1 MIDPVHIAAAAAGA
15 GAVAVGA
22 TLAIERLGGRTGGVL
37 ATVPTTIVPATASI
51 WWSEAGG
58 ASGPDAYPVAMAL
71 VPVGMLMCTA
81 VLVVWREL
89 PRRLPAAW
97 TDMRRMRTTLW
108 ASLAVWFAGSS
119 AAVAAEHALDPS
131 PGAAAAAGAAAW
143 CVMLATGLLMW
154 RGSHEAPRGTRRVSG
169 RTLLARGAAAAAA
182 IAGASAIAQSGWTVA
197 SGVASTFP
205 AIFLT
210 TMVATW
216 IAQGSAVP
224 MGATAPM
231 VLGSLSVGAYAA
243 LSAVAYPRLGLW
255 LGVPACWIGAAAAT
269 SLPVHL
275 WLSRSAR
282 LGSAPSPQ

>member
-1 MIDPVHIAAAAAGA
+1 MIDPVHIAVAAVGA
-15 GAVAVGA
+15 GAVATGA
-22 TLAIERLGGRTGGVL
+22 TLAVERLGGRAGGVL
-37 ATVPTTIVPATASI
+37 ATVPTTIIPATASI
-51 WWSEAGG
+51 WWSHAGD
-58 ASGPDAYPVAMAL
+58 ATRSDAYPVAMAL

-89 PRRLPAAW
+89 PRRLPRAW
-97 TDMRRMRTTLW
+97 ADMRRMWVTLG
-108 ASLAVWFAGSS
+108 ASVAVWCAGSS
-119 AAVAAEHALDPS
+119 AAVVAEHVLDPS
-131 PGAAAAAGAAAW
+131 PGAVAVAGALAW
-143 CVMLATGLLMW
+143 CLMLATGLLMW
-154 RGSHEAPRGTRRVSG
+154 RGSHDAPRGTRRVSG
-169 RTLLARGAAAAAA
+169 LTLLMRGLAAAAA
-182 IAGASAIAQSGWTVA
+182 IAVASGIAQSGWTVA

-243 LSAVAYPRLGLW
+243 LSAFAYPALGLW
-255 LGVPACWIGAAAAT
+255 AGVPLCWVGATAAT

-275 WLSRSAR
+275 WLSRSVRAAA
-282 LGSAPSPQ
+282 APSRQ